1 MPGSKR
7 PNVILIMT
15 DNQPKDLLGCYG
27 NTEIYSPRLDQ
38 MAQEG
43 IRFNNAYC
51 PNAMCSPC
59 RASVWTGRMP
69 CQHGVH
75 TWIDDRQRPNWPDNW
90 NAVAEF
96 ETLPEILKKNGY
108 ATAIIGKYH
117 LGVPTQGHNG
127 IDHWVTMER
136 GHTLDFHGNT
146 MNVNGDIFKHDGHSV
161 DFFTEKAVEYIEG
174 RQTLED
180 NPFLLLLPYN
190 GPYGH
195 WPSIKGP
202 ANNRFADLYKDTP
215 MYSVPREGINKT
227 AIDCYE
233 LNKKNQPREDGG
245 PDFSA
250 LLQIPNDLASLRN
263 YFSQM
268 TLIDDGVGKVLDALV
283 EKNLDEDTIVIF
295 TADHGFSLGH
305 HGFWGHAQATWP
317 SNMFRAAYNIPL
329 IIRAPNR
336 VSAGLVSDRYVSSM
350 DLYTTILDK
359 LGLMNGIME
368 ENIPSR
374 SFVKLLDDPDDN
386 WDDFV
391 FFEQEETRAVKC
403 PDWLF
408 VKRFNGSKEY
418 PLEDEL
424 YDLSNDPDERNNLSG
439 EAEFLEIEK
448 SLSKKI
454 DLYFET
460 YASSQFDLWKGG
472 TVKSNSS
479 RPWLWKSAWG
489 DNWHPVAQAEK

>member
-1 MPGSKR
+1 MSRSKR

-15 DNQPKDLLGCYG
+15 DNQPNDLLGCYG
-27 NTEIYSPRLDQ
+27 NTEIHTPHLDR
-38 MAQEG
+38 MAREG
-43 IRFNNAYC
+43 IRFDNAYC
-51 PNAMCSPC
+51 PNSMCSPC

-117 LGVPTQGHNG
+117 LGVPTPGHNG

-146 MNVNGDIFKHDGHSV
+146 MNVNGEIFNHEGHSV

-174 RQTLED
+174 RHDQPD
-180 NPFLLLLPYN
+180 DPFLLLLPYN

-202 ANNRFADLYKDTP
+202 AGNRFAHLYEDTP
-215 MYSVPREGINKT
+215 MNLVPREGLSRE

-233 LNKKNQPREDGG
+233 LNKNYHPREKGG

-263 YFSQM
+263 YYSQM
-268 TLIDDGVGKVLDALV
+268 TLIDDGVGKVLDTLA
-283 EKNLDEDTIVIF
+283 KNNLDEDTIVIF

-317 SNMFRAAYNIPL
+317 SNMFRIAYNIPL
-329 IIRAPNR
+329 IVRAPGPIAGGLI
-336 VSAGLVSDRYVSSM
+336 SARYVSSM
-350 DLYTTILDK
+350 DLYATIIDSV
-359 LGLMNGIME
+359 GLMQAVVAE
-368 ENIPSR
+368 DIPAR
-374 SFVKLLDDPDDN
+374 SFAKLFDNPDSN
-386 WDDFV
+386 WDDVV
-391 FFEQEETRAVKC
+391 FFEQEETRAIRT
-403 PDWLF
+403 PDWLYA
-408 VKRFNGSKEY
+408 KRFDQSEEY
-418 PLEDEL
+418 PLENEL
-424 YDLSNDPDERNNLSG
+424 YDLSNDPDERINLAGNSK
-439 EAEFLEIEK
+439 FNEIENE
-448 SLSKKI
+448 LSTKI
-454 DLYFET
+454 DTYFQT
-460 YASSQFDLWKGG
+460 YASPQFDLWQGG

-479 RPWLWKSAWG
+479 RPWLWENAWG
-489 DNWHPVAQAEK
+489 DTWHPIA